1 MMAGRRRPWIT
12 VGSLLVLMLLFV
24 WLFVLC
30 RKPIYTRDYYG
41 CTICGAGMTRTA
53 YLLVPLRVEVKPGGV
68 IHGTRHG
75 PVGPHRH
82 RWQLQ
87 GGYHQWLHGA
97 VYIN

>member
-1 MMAGRRRPWIT
+1 MAARRWPLIT
-12 VGSLLVLMLLFV
+12 VGSLLVLAMLFV

-41 CTICGAGMTRTA
+41 CTICGASMTRTA
-53 YLLVPLRVEVKPGGV
+53 YLLVPLRVEIKPGGV
-68 IHGTRHG
+68 IRGKHYG
-75 PVGPHRH
+75 PAAPHRH
-82 RWQLQ
+82 CWQFL